1 MLIGCTRKAGVA
13 AEVIAGREDE
23 ALAARTEGTGRVSS
37 SVRYPTHRCFSILKY
52 LGRES
57 M

>member
-13 AEVIAGREDE
+13 AEVIAGREEE
-23 ALAARTEGTGRVSS
+23 AWAARTEGTGRVSS
-37 SVRYPTHRCFSILKY
+37 SVRYPTHRCFLLLKY
-52 LGRES
+52 FARES